1 METGGKKWDKV
12 VNIKAM
18 FIGEY
23 KHTVDTKG
31 RLSIPSKFR
40 RQLKEG
46 VIITRGLD
54 SCLFLYPKKEWDKLA
69 SKLSQLS
76 ISQANNRAFTRLM
89 LAGAWDVKLDKQ
101 GRVVVPDYLRK
112 YALLDKKTVIAGL
125 YNRLEIWDVDKWNK
139 YKEGTEKSSNEI
151 AEALGEI
158 GV

>member
-1 METGGKKWDKV
+1 
-12 VNIKAM
+12 M

-23 KHTVDTKG
+23 KHTVDSKG

-54 SCLFLYPKKEWDKLA
+54 SCLFLYPKKEWEKLA
-69 SKLSQLS
+69 TKLSQLS

-112 YALLDKKTVIAGL
+112 YAGFSKKTVIAGL
-125 YNRLEIWDVDKWNK
+125 FNRLEIWDVEKWNK

>member
-1 METGGKKWDKV
+1 
-12 VNIKAM
+12 M

-31 RLSIPSKFR
+31 RLSIPSKFSR
-40 RQLKEG
+40 KLKEG
-46 VIITRGLD
+46 VVITRGLD
-54 SCLFLYPKKEWDKLA
+54 NCLFLYPKSEWEKLA
-69 SKLSQLS
+69 SKLSQLP

-125 YNRLEIWDVDKWNK
+125 YNRLEIWDVNKWNK

>member
-1 METGGKKWDKV
+1 
-12 VNIKAM
+12 M

-23 KHTVDTKG
+23 NHTVDSKG

-40 RQLKEG
+40 RELKEG
-46 VIITRGLD
+46 VVITRGLD
-54 SCLFLYPKKEWDKLA
+54 SCLFLYPKSEWKKLA
-69 SKLSQLS
+69 TKLSQLS

-89 LAGAWDVKLDKQ
+89 LAGAWDVSLDKQ

-112 YALLDKKTVIAGL
+112 YALLNKKTVIAGL
-125 YNRLEIWDVDKWNK
+125 FNRLEIWDVDKWNK

>member
-1 METGGKKWDKV
+1 
-12 VNIKAM
+12 M

-40 RQLKEG
+40 RKLKEG
-46 VIITRGLD
+46 LVITRGLD
-54 SCLFLYPKKEWDKLA
+54 SCLFLYPKKEWEKLA
-69 SKLSQLS
+69 TKLSQLP
-76 ISQANNRAFTRLM
+76 ISQSNNRAFTRLM

-112 YALLDKKTVIAGL
+112 YAGFTKKTVIAGL
-125 YNRLEIWDVDKWNK
+125 FNRLEIWDEQKWDK

>member
-1 METGGKKWDKV
+1 
-12 VNIKAM
+12 M

-23 KHTVDTKG
+23 NHTVDSKG

-40 RQLKEG
+40 RKLKEG
-46 VIITRGLD
+46 VVITRGLD
-54 SCLFLYPKKEWDKLA
+54 SCLFLYPKSEWEKLA
-69 SKLSQLS
+69 TKLSQLS

-112 YALLDKKTVIAGL
+112 YAVLNKKTVIAGL
-125 YNRLEIWDVDKWNK
+125 FNRLEIWDVEKWNK

>member
-1 METGGKKWDKV
+1 
-12 VNIKAM
+12 M

-23 KHTVDTKG
+23 NHTVDNKG

-40 RQLKEG
+40 RKLKEG
-46 VIITRGLD
+46 VVITRGLD
-54 SCLFLYPKKEWDKLA
+54 SCLFLYPKTEWEKLA
-69 SKLSQLS
+69 TKLSQLP

-101 GRVVVPDYLRK
+101 GRVMVPDYLRK
-112 YALLDKKTVIAGL
+112 YAGLGKKTVIAGL
-125 YNRLEIWDVDKWNK
+125 FNRLEIWDVDKWSK
-139 YKEGTEKSSNEI
+139 YKDGTEKSSNEI